1 MAIKLDR
8 ISVSPAAAE
17 SIFPSFS
24 SVWSSISQIGSA
36 ALNAIS
42 NIGSLFEQEEDFY
55 CGIARLEI
63 VKVGPL
69 AKEEKDLELVTQKNT
84 KANEKIPHENGPSS
98 FMRFVTPVKK
108 GIHFSET
115 IHAVSFRKEDS
126 PYTISEGRAQ
136 QLTTSLKSILKR
148 KPSMSDVD

>member
-1 MAIKLDR
+1 MAIRLDR
-8 ISVSPAAAE
+8 ISVPTDPAE

-24 SVWSSISQIGSA
+24 SVGSSISQIGSA

-63 VKVGPL
+63 VEVGPF

-108 GIHFSET
+108 SVHFSET
-115 IHAVSFRKEDS
+115 IHTVYFRKEDS

-136 QLTTSLKSILKR
+136 QLATPIKSILKR
-148 KPSMSDVD
+148 KPSMSDID